1 MTTRSRGA
9 SAGFGWLMRG
19 FSAGFR
25 HPKPL
30 WGGAAILLVAVV
42 LPSLATIPIRLHAI
56 QADVPVSSMTSVGL
70 TALTMLIGLLVI
82 PLYGGYLQVID
93 AAECGR
99 AARIRDIFGP
109 YRDGSALR
117 LIGFGLV
124 VLLIYFAIF
133 ALLLVAM
140 GGGLLHWYMQALTMQ
155 AQPVPPS
162 LPHGFGTLIAV
173 GTAFFLL
180 FTVFY
185 AIALGQ
191 VALGRRGVFAAIGD
205 GVVGTAKNAL
215 PLLAYALGGLL
226 ALIAIAI
233 ALALAMML
241 AFLLGRLVGNWL
253 MLVIAVPLYIGFM
266 MAIFMAMFGVSYH
279 LWRDVCGGDD
289 APELPEPATA

>member
-30 WGGAAILLVAVV
+30 WGGAAILLAAVV
-42 LPSLATIPIRLHAI
+42 LPSLVTIPIRLHAI
-56 QADVPVSSMTSVGL
+56 QAGIPLSPMTSVGL

-124 VLLIYFAIF
+124 VLLIYFAMF
-133 ALLLVAM
+133 VLLLVAM

-162 LPHGFGTLIAV
+162 LPHGFGTLIALGAV
-173 GTAFFLL
+173 FFLL
-180 FTVFY
+180 FSAFY

-226 ALIAIAI
+226 AMIGIAI
-233 ALALAMML
+233 ALMLVMML
-241 AFLLGRLVGNWL
+241 AFLLGRLVGSWL
-253 MLVIAVPLYIGFM
+253 MLVIAIPLYIGFM
-266 MAIFMAMFGVSYH
+266 MTIFMGMFGVSYH
-279 LWRDVCGGDD
+279 LWRDVCGTDD
-289 APELPEPATA
+289 ATALPEPATA